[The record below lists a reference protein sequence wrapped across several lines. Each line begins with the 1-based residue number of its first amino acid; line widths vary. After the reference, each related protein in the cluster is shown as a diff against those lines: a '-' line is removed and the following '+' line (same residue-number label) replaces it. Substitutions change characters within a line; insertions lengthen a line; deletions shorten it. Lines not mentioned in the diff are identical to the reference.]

1 MVHNSYLPWS
11 PRSAIG
17 KFGKIPDFSGNRR
30 RSKRAAPKGILIENL
45 PAKHC
50 PHCNEYYFDH
60 ETVGLIEEI
69 VKNPKRYA
77 QKLKRPV
84 ARVA

>member
-1 MVHNSYLPWS
+1 MTKK
-11 PRSAIG
+11 RRTIR
-17 KFGKIPDFSGNRR
+17 NREVEHCSFCDKPGVEDVR
-30 RSKRAAPKGILIENL
+30 IDRHFKGILIENL